1 LFKIAAIY
9 KTAARAIATYWGDE
23 EEPIPTSFN
32 RHASTHR
39 VSDVQHTRVN
49 ALAALL
55 LATSLLRELDPLFH
69 DQFPEN
75 GSVSGT

>member
-1 LFKIAAIY
+1 
-9 KTAARAIATYWGDE
+9 
-23 EEPIPTSFN
+23 
-32 RHASTHR
+32 
-39 VSDVQHTRVN
+39 VN